1 MNQKTCLK
9 GRNQSL
15 SRSQLSKF
23 LYIDLFQHVNC
34 KCSSFWFMISCMD
47 QICVLAFS
55 FLSQFWTI
63 LWLLIW
69 FQMVPPVS
77 AISTENTFPEISF
90 NAFYQVIDAT
100 FGSDISLAT
109 VLTILFT
116 LTENPDLLNLHFR
129 QQHPEHKGENK
140 SQTSGWMIALAKAL
154 IEQLGQRKDS
164 LHYDGEGV
172 DLNSQEEAKL
182 IATKLNDLAIDINL
196 TPYDDKN
203 GYRGKLL
210 PVSLKTIQPV
220 HIICPSSLV
229 CGTVTCH
236 PRSLVQAIW
245 QCDIPLVTL
254 IKGHKIYKNVS
265 VLTGKCPECNTFY
278 SADHEHFF
286 DNSQEAQQP
295 K

>member
-34 KCSSFWFMISCMD
+34 KYSSFWFMISCMD

-77 AISTENTFPEISF
+77 AISTENTFSEIYF

-116 LTENPDLLNLHFR
+116 LTENPDLLNLHF
-129 QQHPEHKGENK
+129 
-140 SQTSGWMIALAKAL
+140 
-154 IEQLGQRKDS
+154 
-164 LHYDGEGV
+164 
-172 DLNSQEEAKL
+172 
-182 IATKLNDLAIDINL
+182 
-196 TPYDDKN
+196 
-203 GYRGKLL
+203 
-210 PVSLKTIQPV
+210 
-220 HIICPSSLV
+220 
-229 CGTVTCH
+229 
-236 PRSLVQAIW
+236 
-245 QCDIPLVTL
+245 
-254 IKGHKIYKNVS
+254 
-265 VLTGKCPECNTFY
+265 
-278 SADHEHFF
+278 
-286 DNSQEAQQP
+286 
-295 K
+295 